1 MRLVWDSIYFPIE
14 TIFYMV
20 VSPLADTQKAVK
32 CITNQK
38 ALQSQTIPYNRVSN
52 KSAATMEI
60 TTLFLGEVAREQDRA
75 PVLKPHQALAWGSK
89 CSPEEEEQT
98 CLRLLSPWGAWDGL
112 RPRTE
117 REL

>member
-1 MRLVWDSIYFPIE
+1 
-14 TIFYMV
+14 MV

-38 ALQSQTIPYNRVSN
+38 ALQSQTTPYNRVSN

-75 PVLKPHQALAWGSK
+75 PVLKPHQTLAWGSK
-89 CSPEEEEQT
+89 CSPEEAEQT
-98 CLRLLSPWGAWDGL
+98 CLKLPSPWGAWDGL